1 MNVIRD
7 ENGQV
12 IVLIVFCMAVLLGFV
27 ALAID
32 VGQLL
37 YTKVQLQTAADAA
50 AFAGALEIQQ
60 CGSTANCAIMQTAA
74 KAAMTENGMTPDAF
88 DIQCAA
94 VSATGTS
101 LTLNNGPCALGSG
114 DPSFGNSNYV
124 EAVVTKHEPTIF
136 AGILGIRT
144 VDVMA
149 RAEAGLVSSDYC
161 LYVSTGNTG
170 AGAGT
175 VMTMNSGGQL
185 DATCGIID
193 DSGAT
198 SALWL
203 NSGSHL
209 SATTIDVHGTYSFNN
224 GAQYSPTPTNYA
236 AAVADPLSWVPQP
249 TVSGCTNLQPVSSK
263 GQVLNPGT
271 YCGVTLNSGASLML
285 NPGMYVMN
293 GYINV
298 GSGATLSGSG
308 VTLFFPSGTMQMN
321 SGSTVNITAPSSGTY
336 AGILLFQSP
345 SNSAGMNLN
354 SGSASLWQG
363 AIYLPGASLT
373 INSGGNAAAYTII
386 DVKSLIIDSGAKF
399 NIAKDY
405 SSLPG
410 GSPAR
415 VAKLLE

>member
-1 MNVIRD
+1 MNIVRD
-7 ENGQV
+7 DNGQV
-12 IVLIVFCMAVLLGFV
+12 IVLVVLCMAILLGFV
-27 ALAID
+27 ALSID

-60 CGSTANCAIMQTAA
+60 CGTTANCAVMQTAA
-74 KAAMTENGMTPDAF
+74 KSAMSENGLTADTF
-88 DIQCAA
+88 GIQCAA
-94 VSATGTS
+94 ASATGTT
-101 LTLNNGPCALGSG
+101 LTLNNGPCALGAS
-114 DPSFGNSNYV
+114 DPSFGNNNYV
-124 EAVVTKHEPTIF
+124 EAVVTKHQPTIF
-136 AGILGIRT
+136 AGILGISA
-144 VDVMA
+144 VNVMA

-161 LYVSTGNTG
+161 LYISTGNTST
-170 AGAGT
+170 GAGT
-175 VMTMNSGGQL
+175 AMTMNSGGQL

-198 SALWL
+198 SAMWL

-209 SATTIDVHGTYSFNN
+209 SATTIDVHGTYSYN
-224 GAQYSPTPTNYA
+224 GGAHYTPTPTNYA
-236 AAVADPLSWVPQP
+236 AAVADPLSWVPRP
-249 TVSGCTNLQPVSSK
+249 TVGGCTNVQPIGSK

-271 YCGVTLNSGASLML
+271 YCGVNLNSGASLTL
-285 NPGMYVMN
+285 NPGLYIMN

-298 GSGATLSGSG
+298 GSGATLSGAG
-308 VTLFFPSGTMQMN
+308 VTLYFPSGTMQMN
-321 SGSTVNITAPSSGTY
+321 SGSTVNLTAPSSGTY
-336 AGILLFQSP
+336 AGILLYQSP

-363 AIYLPGASLT
+363 AIYLPGATLT

-399 NIAKDY
+399 NIASDY

-415 VAKLLE
+415 VTKLLE